1 MGSVLIYIISLIKII
16 IMKRLILLTTLLLA
30 FSCSKDDEDS
40 NECLICDSFGE
51 GADMTQSELN
61 GFCVGATTEDGSTL
75 TKEDVEAMAALLNFF
90 PGTDCS
96 VK

>member
-1 MGSVLIYIISLIKII
+1 
-16 IMKRLILLTTLLLA
+16 MKKLILLTTLLLA

-61 GFCVGATTEDGSTL
+61 GFCVGATAEDGSTV
-75 TKEDVEAMAALLNFF
+75 TNEDVEAMAALLNFL

-96 VK
+96 IK

>member
-1 MGSVLIYIISLIKII
+1 MKKI
-16 IMKRLILLTTLLLA
+16 LLLTTLFLA
-30 FSCSKDDEDS
+30 FACSKDDEDS

-61 GFCVGATTEDGSTL
+61 GFCVGATAEDGSTV
-75 TKEDVEAMAALLNFF
+75 TKEAVEAMAALLNFF

-96 VK
+96 VR

>member
-1 MGSVLIYIISLIKII
+1 
-16 IMKRLILLTTLLLA
+16 MKKLILITILFLA
-30 FSCSKDDEDS
+30 FACSKDDGDS
-40 NECLICDSFGE
+40 NECLVCESFGE

-61 GFCVGATTEDGSTL
+61 GFCVGALGEDGSTI

>member
-30 FSCSKDDEDS
+30 FACSKDDEDS

-51 GADMTQSELN
+51 GADMTQSEIN

-75 TKEDVEAMAALLNFF
+75 TKENVEAMAALLNIF